1 MYSIIFHGVPQGHD
15 VLGGA
20 GDRYYESFYGIGDS
34 FKGAKTVFVVEIRRD
49 ISGLCSYYS
58 YIRPQNVVAQGGRSG
73 SYFGMSLKVEGMF
86 CADVYS
92 LFWLFDKIYEEKI
105 LGTIIQ
111 RSGNTEQYTIS
122 SFADADSSL
131 NSIAQL
137 ANSQIRT
144 NFESDFEDID
154 SSFTKQ
160 YATTSVYYNLDDV
173 NSESFFNA
181 TRIYGKVFI
190 SPEYASKDARISSL
204 TVSDKKYQ
212 ALKIDYEKQIAD
224 LQNENSLIPGLK
236 NQLSGL
242 QKNYETLQ
250 GQYQEIQNRASSL
263 KSTSAALEQQL
274 NNARLEVDRL
284 KKSSNLE
291 QVVEKLEPS
300 LKELLGVMQSIKPS
314 FESPTQFA
322 SSMHENES
330 TRGHHHTHLKHHKG
344 ELCGFMKYLPYIVG
358 VLLLL
363 ILLFLLWRGIMSDMR
378 VKKIQNEK
386 AAIEE
391 KYEELEKKHFALLAE
406 SELNSSSDNPY
417 TVLVKD
423 EKYPHVSIEL
433 LDELGSPV
441 YGTLQIGKSYQAK
454 CTGVNQEG
462 EWKADGFSLSSD
474 NRKKNPISVQVIRA
488 DKATLSFYIKNEKAI
503 SIEYRVSN

>member
-73 SYFGMSLKVEGMF
+73 SYFGMSLKVEGRY
-86 CADVYS
+86 CSDVYS
-92 LFWLFDKIYEEKI
+92 LFRLFDKIYEEKI
-105 LGTIIQ
+105 LGTIIL
-111 RSGNTEQYTIS
+111 RSGNTEQYAIS

-137 ANSQIRT
+137 ADSQVRT

-160 YATTSVYYNLDDV
+160 YASTSVYYNLDDV

-204 TVSDKKYQ
+204 TASDKKYQ

-263 KSTSAALEQQL
+263 KSTNVALEQQL
-274 NNARLEVDRL
+274 SKAKLEVERF

-291 QVVEKLEPS
+291 QIVDKLEPS
-300 LKELLGVMQSIKPS
+300 LKELVGVMQSIKPS
-314 FESPTQFA
+314 FESQVQFA
-322 SSMHENES
+322 SSMHES
-330 TRGHHHTHLKHHKG
+330 DSARKHHSSHLKHHKG
-344 ELCGFMKYLPYIVG
+344 DLHGFMKYLPYIVG

-363 ILLFLLWRGIMSDMR
+363 ILLFFLWRGIMSGIR

-386 AAIEE
+386 ATIEE
-391 KYEELEKKHFALLAE
+391 KYEKLEKEYYALLAE
-406 SELNSSSDNPY
+406 RDLNSSSDNPY
-417 TVLVKD
+417 TVMIKN
-423 EKYPHVSIEL
+423 EKYPDVSIEF

-441 YGTLQIGKSYQAK
+441 YGALQIGQDYRVR
-454 CTGVNQEG
+454 CIGVNQEG
-462 EWKADGFSLSSD
+462 EWKADGVLLSSD
-474 NRKKNPISVQVIRA
+474 NRKKNPISVQVIKA
-488 DKATLSFYIKNEKAI
+488 EKATLSFYIKNEKAI
-503 SIEYRVSN
+503 SIECKVSN